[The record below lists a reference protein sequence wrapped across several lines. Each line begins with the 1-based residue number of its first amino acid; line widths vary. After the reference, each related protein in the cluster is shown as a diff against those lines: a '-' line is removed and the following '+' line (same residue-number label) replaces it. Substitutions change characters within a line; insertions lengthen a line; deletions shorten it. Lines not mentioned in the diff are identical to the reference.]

1 MVGVDSLC
9 VLMQLAGLRIA
20 RKGDECRPESHP
32 GLDHR
37 WVKLQ
42 DPLVLS
48 YSRFNLSRYA

>member
-9 VLMQLAGLRIA
+9 VLMQLAGLLIA
-20 RKGDECRPESHP
+20 LKGDECRPESHP